1 MQNLYFWCMQ
11 NWNILSTI
19 DQLAEIEKNSFEKP
33 QLLFK
38 HSTRCPISEMV
49 QNRLKREE
57 DRLAA
62 IADLYYLDLIRYRE
76 VSNEIATRYGVEH
89 ESPQVIVLANGKA
102 VYHASHHMIL
112 PDELITQFNGIK

>member
-1 MQNLYFWCMQ
+1 MQ
-11 NWNILSTI
+11 NWNILSSI

-38 HSTRCPISEMV
+38 HSTRCSISEMV
-49 QNRLKREE
+49 LNRLKREE

-62 IADLYYLDLIRYRE
+62 IADLHYLDLIRYRD
-76 VSNEIATRYGVEH
+76 VSNNIATRYGVVH